1 MPAPI
6 DFKPDDNG
14 VYHLPDGIYFGLPE
28 AIYHAD
34 NALGST
40 SIKDLATKP
49 CLWQYDRLRPRRET
63 ETEYLTWGRAW
74 HCRVLEG
81 KAAFD
86 SRYARPPRPEDF
98 PGCLVTADDVKDFL
112 RLNGQRLT
120 GAKAELVARAK
131 ACDDCPPIFDD
142 LLAAWRSEHLDYVE
156 LTPRQVQE
164 IEDAVANMQRD
175 PTLAAVMQ
183 AGTLTDGA
191 AEISIFYTEGGIR
204 RKARFDY
211 GLGRAGA
218 RTKSLVI
225 DLKSFTTFRGGSDE
239 EAAISKLYDF
249 AYDVQSA
256 WYLRAFRAAKRL
268 LAEGLVFGNA
278 PQSGYIESFFGA
290 EAIDWVWVMIRRD
303 AGVVPVVVSIAGDI
317 SVEDE
322 DGTIRT
328 YPDPIIEH
336 ADRIIDDTL
345 DVYRFY
351 VDLWGLDQLWTPPP
365 KVPIRL
371 NASMFPTY
379 NRGLSY
385 EQPAAR

>member
-1 MPAPI
+1 MGGLY
-6 DFKPDDNG
+6 DTFQPDERG
-14 VYHLPDGIYFGLPE
+14 VYHLPDGIYFNLPE

-34 NALGST
+34 DALGST
-40 SIKDLATKP
+40 SIIEIASKP
-49 CLWQYDRLRPRRET
+49 CLWQYNRLRPRKEM
-63 ETEYLTWGRAW
+63 EAEYLVWGRAW
-74 HCRVLEG
+74 HCRLLEG
-81 KAAFD
+81 KDAFN

-112 RLNGQRLT
+112 RQNGQRLT

-142 LLAAWRSEHLDYVE
+142 LLAAWRVEHPDYVE

-164 IEDAVANMQRD
+164 IEDAVSNMQRD

-183 AGTLTDGA
+183 AGALIDGA
-191 AEISIFYTEGGIR
+191 AELSIFYTESGIR

-211 GLGRAGA
+211 GLGPAGA

-225 DLKSFTTFRGGSDE
+225 DLKSFTTFKGGSDE
-239 EAAISKLYDF
+239 EAAISKLYER

-256 WYLRAFRAAKRL
+256 WYLRAFRAARRL
-268 LAEGLVFGNA
+268 LAEGLVFGDV
-278 PQSGYIESFFGA
+278 PRSGYIENLLGA
-290 EAIDWVWVMIRRD
+290 EAVDWVWVMIRRD
-303 AGVVPVVVSIAGDI
+303 AGMIPVVASVGGD
-317 SVEDE
+317 DQLF
-322 DGTIRT
+322 
-328 YPDPIIEH
+328 EH

-345 DVYRFY
+345 DVYRSY
-351 VDLWGLDQLWTPPP
+351 VDQFGLDQLWTPPP
-365 KVPIRL
+365 KVPLRL